1 MQVPMDQRSDEE
13 LLLGSLKGRSGDFKL
28 LLERYEGE
36 LFNFLY
42 RCTGDRQVSE
52 DLFQETFLQVYA
64 KMDIFRPEGRFRP
77 WVYTIAANLARD
89 AMRKHRRRRAL
100 SLDAEIRSGEDAK
113 LGDFIEDGT
122 PAPEDLL
129 DREESISLARDLLDD
144 LPEAL
149 REVVTLYFFNDMKY
163 IEISEVLGLPL
174 GTVKSRLFRA
184 VRQMAAALRQK
195 RGF

>member
-13 LLLGSLKGRSGDFKL
+13 LLQGSLKGRSGDFKL

-64 KMDIFRPEGRFRP
+64 KMDVFRPEGRFRP

-89 AMRKHRRRRAL
+89 AMRKQRRRRAL
-100 SLDAEIRSGEDAK
+100 SLEAEIRSGEDTK
-113 LGDFIEDGT
+113 LGDFIEG
-122 PAPEDLL
+122 PSLAPEELL
-129 DREESISLARDLLDD
+129 DREESISLARELLDD
-144 LPEAL
+144 LPETL

-163 IEISEVLGLPL
+163 TEISEVLGLPL

-184 VRQMAAALRQK
+184 VRQMAAALRHK
-195 RGF
+195 RGY

>member
-1 MQVPMDQRSDEE
+1 MDQRSDEE

>member
-13 LLLGSLKGRSGDFKL
+13 LLSSSLKGRSGDFKL

-52 DLFQETFLQVYA
+52 DLFQETFLQVYS
-64 KMDIFRPEGRFRP
+64 KMDTFRPEGRFRP

-89 AMRKHRRRRAL
+89 AMRKERRRRAL
-100 SLDAEIRSGEDAK
+100 SLEGEVRPGEDAR
-113 LGDFIEDGT
+113 LADFVDSQEPT
-122 PAPEDLL
+122 PDELIGKQ
-129 DREESISLARDLLDD
+129 ESINLARELMDE
-144 LPEAL
+144 LPETL

-163 IEISEVLGLPL
+163 TEISEVLDLPL

-184 VRQMAAALRQK
+184 VRQMAAELKAK

>member
-13 LLLGSLKGRSGDFKL
+13 LLASSLKGRSGDFKL

-52 DLFQETFLQVYA
+52 DLFQETFLQVYS
-64 KMDIFRPEGRFRP
+64 KMDTFRPEGRFRP

-89 AMRKHRRRRAL
+89 AMRKARRRRAL
-100 SLDAEIRSGEDAK
+100 SLEGEIRTGEEAR
-113 LGDFIEDGT
+113 LAEFIDSNEPMPDELIDKQESINL
-122 PAPEDLL
+122 ARRLL
-129 DREESISLARDLLDD
+129 DE
-144 LPEAL
+144 LPETL

-163 IEISEVLGLPL
+163 TEISEVLGLPL

-184 VRQMAAALRQK
+184 VRQMASELKDK

>member
-89 AMRKHRRRRAL
+89 AMRKQRRRRAL
-100 SLDAEIRSGEDAK
+100 SLEAEIRSGEGAK
-113 LGDFIEDGT
+113 LGDFIEGAT
-122 PAPEDLL
+122 PAPDQLL
-129 DREESISLARDLLDD
+129 DREESISLARELLDD
-144 LPEAL
+144 LPETL

-163 IEISEVLGLPL
+163 TEISEVLGLPL